1 MGRVRWR
8 AAVTTSVVCLGAATL
23 GACGGDGF
31 PGGSTVT
38 VTAAGR
44 SSAVATPSP
53 APASPSSASSSTAD
67 RTATDPPPATPE
79 PTPTPTPTPSATS
92 GPRLRIAHRVV
103 PDSRGRELR
112 LPAFTVEALTEDAVA
127 GRAARALQQAL
138 EAQVAAVAADW
149 ESAAEAGS
157 KPEGSVSTEQ
167 VSVPVNEAELAVV
180 AWRAS
185 VYTGGAHPLT
195 VLRSVTVDV
204 AHGRTVSD
212 AGLIGQLQQAGGPAW
227 DFERE
232 LRRAVARQQPD
243 APEVATLT
251 RDELHVYPTR
261 AGLHVT
267 GDQCVLACARPPL
280 EVTIPWDRLVGP
292 RDDIAALPDA
302 WGL

>member
-8 AAVTTSVVCLGAATL
+8 AAVTTSVVCLGAAAL

-44 SSAVATPSP
+44 SSAVAPPSP
-53 APASPSSASSSTAD
+53 TSTAPASSTPSATASHSAATPTA
-67 RTATDPPPATPE
+67 RSTPE
-79 PTPTPTPTPSATS
+79 PATPTPTAAS
-92 GPRLRIAHRVV
+92 GPRLRISHRVV
-103 PDSRGRELR
+103 PDSRGRQLR
-112 LPAFTVEALTEDAVA
+112 LPAFTVEALTDDAVA
-127 GRAARALQQAL
+127 GRAARALQRAL
-138 EAQVAAVAADW
+138 EAQVAAVATDW
-149 ESAAEAGS
+149 EAAAEAGS
-157 KPEGSVSTEQ
+157 EPEGSVSTEQ

-185 VYTGGAHPLT
+185 VYTGGAHPLA

-204 AHGRTVSD
+204 AHGRTVTD
-212 AGLIGQLQQAGGPAW
+212 AGLLGQLQQAGGPAW

-232 LRRAVARQQPD
+232 LRRAVTRQLPD

-267 GDQCVLACARPPL
+267 GDQCVLACALPPL
-280 EVTIPWDRLVGP
+280 EVTIAWDRLVGP
-292 RDDIAALPDA
+292 RDDIEALPDA